1 MKRSIRWAWL
11 AFVVGIVVTTTLP
24 PAWAANP
31 AAAQAGSV
39 GYLENVVFERLS
51 GKERVIL
58 EVTKQSGVTVEK
70 QPGNAVLVRLKN
82 LFVTEDLRRPLNDP
96 AMANILRVT
105 PAPKSGEDLSWAVAI
120 ELRRMVPYSVRQQGM
135 NVLIDFN
142 VTSLPPAPSAPEGTQ
157 TAVQPQAAQQ
167 AKSPDGQPAAPGKD
181 AAGEAKKEKKLPK
194 ISIDVQNADIK
205 AVLRLLSEQG
215 KVSIVSG
222 DDVKGEVTLNVK
234 DVTWEEALDVI
245 LRVKNLEKVQEGAVI
260 TVLTLENLA
269 KQRALEKSRREV
281 EPLVTKVISIR
292 YASADKLKENLQEFL
307 KDKDGKPRG
316 SVRVDEHSNSLI
328 VQAVPDDISR
338 IIPIIEKIDKPT
350 SQVLIKA
357 NIVETTKDFARNLGI
372 EWGGVFGRTV
382 GNQSMYITPGG
393 SGGSAVAPGYIFSG
407 VDPVSS
413 TAGYIPSS
421 GVSGIS
427 GQGMAASLPA
437 APISG
442 TNPVSLG
449 LILGTIGGN
458 VLELQLSA
466 LQRDNK
472 INILSSPSIS
482 TLDNQKAVTE
492 NGMKVPVT
500 TTDKDGNPSTRYEEA
515 ILQLEIVPH
524 IIDSNTL
531 KMNITIKKDEVSST
545 VDRFGNPYI
554 YKKLTNTS
562 LIVRDGETIVIS
574 GLSKQDTTGGDTGIP
589 GLKDIPILGWLFKS
603 DSRSSNMEE
612 VLIFITPNIL
622 KQQALSGIQEGPAE
636 AAEKAPATAVR

>member
-1 MKRSIRWAWL
+1 
-11 AFVVGIVVTTTLP
+11 
-24 PAWAANP
+24 
-31 AAAQAGSV
+31 
-39 GYLENVVFERLS
+39 
-51 GKERVIL
+51 
-58 EVTKQSGVTVEK
+58 
-70 QPGNAVLVRLKN
+70 
-82 LFVTEDLRRPLNDP
+82 
-96 AMANILRVT
+96 
-105 PAPKSGEDLSWAVAI
+105 
-120 ELRRMVPYSVRQQGM
+120 
-135 NVLIDFN
+135 
-142 VTSLPPAPSAPEGTQ
+142 
-157 TAVQPQAAQQ
+157 
-167 AKSPDGQPAAPGKD
+167 
-181 AAGEAKKEKKLPK
+181 
-194 ISIDVQNADIK
+194 
-205 AVLRLLSEQG
+205 
-215 KVSIVSG
+215 
-222 DDVKGEVTLNVK
+222 
-234 DVTWEEALDVI
+234 
-245 LRVKNLEKVQEGAVI
+245 
-260 TVLTLENLA
+260 
-269 KQRALEKSRREV
+269 
-281 EPLVTKVISIR
+281 
-292 YASADKLKENLQEFL
+292 
-307 KDKDGKPRG
+307 
-316 SVRVDEHSNSLI
+316 
-328 VQAVPDDISR
+328 
-338 IIPIIEKIDKPT
+338 
-350 SQVLIKA
+350 
-357 NIVETTKDFARNLGI
+357 
-372 EWGGVFGRTV
+372 
-382 GNQSMYITPGG
+382 
-393 SGGSAVAPGYIFSG
+393 
-407 VDPVSS
+407 
-413 TAGYIPSS
+413 
-421 GVSGIS
+421 
-427 GQGMAASLPA
+427 MAASLPA

-442 TNPVSLG
+442 INPVSLG